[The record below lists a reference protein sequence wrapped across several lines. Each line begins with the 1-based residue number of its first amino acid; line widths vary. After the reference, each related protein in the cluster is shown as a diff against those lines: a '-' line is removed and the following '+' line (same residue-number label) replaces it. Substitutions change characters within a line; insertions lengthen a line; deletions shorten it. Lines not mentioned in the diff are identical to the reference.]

1 VQLYGRGTEL
11 SKYRRANVV
20 YWGVNAFLILLSV
33 FGLINVQ
40 PSKVTSFLPFE
51 NVYLEMPLVFIAM
64 PLSATLGALVGGY
77 LLSPVYLWVH
87 RVVFRGSE
95 YVVREVSESDGFP
108 GMFNGFYP
116 ALLAFNMNS
125 LIMDMWPGVL
135 DRLLSS
141 QLLAAP
147 FTYRYSFGSV
157 VLMAG
162 TIGLS
167 MVVFSPAY
175 FLIDGGVIYSTEEK
189 AKRLGRPGEVRT
201 VGGWFNDYLRGYAGL
216 SVALSYFL
224 FVFRYVMAIEMELI
238 FVLFWFGL
246 PFFVTVSTIPSFIY
260 LDKKKE
266 TRMRYI
272 SSVAERRG
280 ISSMVKNEK

>member
-1 VQLYGRGTEL
+1 M
-11 SKYRRANVV
+11 SKYRRANAV
-20 YWGVNAFLILLSV
+20 YWGANAFLILLSV
-33 FGLINVQ
+33 FGLIYVQ

-51 NVYLEMPLVFIAM
+51 NAYLELPIVFIAM
-64 PLSATLGALVGGY
+64 PLSATLGALAGGY

-87 RVVFRGSE
+87 RMVFRGSD
-95 YVVREVSESDGFP
+95 YLVRVVPKPEGFP

-125 LIMDMWPGVL
+125 LIIDMWPGVL

-167 MVVFSPAY
+167 MIVFSPAY
-175 FLIDGGVIYSTEEK
+175 FLAK
-189 AKRLGRPGEVRT
+189 AKRSGKPREVRT

-216 SVALSYFL
+216 SVAFSYFL
-224 FVFRYVMAIEMELI
+224 FVFRYVIAIEMELI
-238 FVLFWFGL
+238 FVLFWLGL

-260 LDKKKE
+260 MDKSKE
-266 TRMRYI
+266 TRIRYI
-272 SSVAERRG
+272 RGVAERRG
-280 ISSMVKNEK
+280 IASEAKSEN

>member
-1 VQLYGRGTEL
+1 M
-11 SKYRRANVV
+11 SKYRRANAV
-20 YWGVNAFLILLSV
+20 YWGANAFLILLSV
-33 FGLINVQ
+33 FGLIYVQ

-51 NVYLEMPLVFIAM
+51 NAYLELPIVFIAM
-64 PLSATLGALVGGY
+64 PLSATLGALAGGY

-87 RVVFRGSE
+87 RMVFRGSD
-95 YVVREVSESDGFP
+95 YLVRVVPKPEGFP

-125 LIMDMWPGVL
+125 LIIDMWPGVL

-167 MVVFSPAY
+167 MIVFSPAY
-175 FLIDGGVIYSTEEK
+175 FLIDGGVIYSTAAK
-189 AKRLGRPGEVRT
+189 AKRSGKPREVRT

-216 SVALSYFL
+216 SVAFSYFL
-224 FVFRYVMAIEMELI
+224 FVFRYVIAIEMELI
-238 FVLFWFGL
+238 FVLFWLGL

-260 LDKKKE
+260 MDKSKE
-266 TRMRYI
+266 TRIRYI
-272 SSVAERRG
+272 RGVAERRG
-280 ISSMVKNEK
+280 IASEAKSEN